1 MRKKYFEFSKWFHK
15 QFGPGP
21 KRDAFAVEA
30 DLNNARTHVRK
41 LEAELREVHH
51 YQDSFT
57 AALYARNATESF
69 YDKKKRKGK
78 K

>member
-1 MRKKYFEFSKWFHK
+1 MRKKYFEFSKWFHR
-15 QFGPGP
+15 QFGPAP
-21 KRDAFAVEA
+21 RRDLFAVEA

-57 AALYARNATESF
+57 AALYARNAVEIFTR
-69 YDKKKRKGK
+69 KKRGK